1 MHHVDEQS
9 IELDSII
16 EIQKNILGSDVDS
29 SCIAGLSANI
39 WNYIILNLCYQAL
52 LPALTCSS
60 EAISKSAL
68 IDMWNTF
75 NALFGWFFFWGGS
88 VHDNSRLF
96 HDNSRP
102 FHGNSRSFHRLSMV
116 CPQPCFSHKKGQQ
129 KHIRIFVD
137 PHIITLLVSFS
148 IEDQWRNWASV
159 IMVNSIEFTLLAFD
173 MP

>member
-1 MHHVDEQS
+1 M
-9 IELDSII
+9 
-16 EIQKNILGSDVDS
+16 GSDVDS

-75 NALFGWFFFWGGS
+75 NALFGWFFLGGAVS
-88 VHDNSRLF
+88 TTILGCSTTIL
-96 HDNSRP
+96 
-102 FHGNSRSFHRLSMV
+102 GRSTTILGRSTV
-116 CPQPCFSHKKGQQ
+116 CPWFVHSHVFRTKKGQQ

-159 IMVNSIEFTLLAFD
+159 IMVNLIEFTLLAFD